1 MDGDL
6 QQLTDNNPNTQKGL
20 NTDSSMD
27 ATDSFQT
34 ASGYQKANGY
44 QKTGLILSGGGA
56 RAAYQVGV
64 LKAIHKILPRGDYNP
79 FDVISGTSAGAIN
92 GIALASYADNYLIGI
107 RHMERIWSHFE
118 CDQIYRT
125 DFKGVSSTL
134 AKLIRSLVIGRG
146 YKHDP
151 VSLLDN
157 TPLRKLLS
165 EVIRFDN
172 IQTAIDNGALHAIAI
187 NCSGLESGESVSF
200 FQGHYSITNWQRERR
215 IGSRARLNVDHLMA
229 SSAIPMIFPAM
240 KINREYFADGAVRQ
254 LAPISPALHLGAEK
268 IMVIG
273 VSGVAHKRKERRQ
286 QLEYPTPAKMMGHML
301 NAAFLDS
308 METDVE
314 RLRRINRT
322 VEKIPEKI
330 RQQEGMELRKIDLL
344 EINPS
349 QSLDDIA
356 GEHADEIPK
365 ALKMAIGGSGNTS
378 RNGSGILSYLLFS
391 KGFCQNLIDLGYN
404 DAMTREDEIKE
415 FFSDHFEGRAVNR
428 AS

>member
-1 MDGDL
+1 MEV
-6 QQLTDNNPNTQKGL
+6 
-20 NTDSSMD
+20 
-27 ATDSFQT
+27 
-34 ASGYQKANGY
+34 

-64 LKAIHKILPRGDYNP
+64 LKAIHKILPRGHYNP
-79 FDVISGTSAGAIN
+79 FDIISGTSAGAIN
-92 GIALASYADNYLIGI
+92 GIALASYAENYRIGI
-107 RHMERIWSHFE
+107 RHLERIWSNFE

-125 DFKGVSSTL
+125 DFAGVTGTL
-134 AKLIRSLVIGRG
+134 ARLVRSLIIGRRF
-146 YKHDP
+146 KHDP

-157 TPLRKLLS
+157 GPLRELLL

-172 IQTAIDNGALHAIAI
+172 IQTAIDNGALHAITI

-215 IGSRARLNVDHLMA
+215 IGSRARLNIDHLMA
-229 SSAIPMIFPAM
+229 SSAIPMIFPSI

-254 LAPISPALHLGAEK
+254 LAPLSPALHLGAEK

-286 QLEYPTPAKMMGHML
+286 QSIYPTPAKVMGHML

-308 METDVE
+308 MESDVE

-322 VEKIPEKI
+322 VEKIPEKV
-330 RQQEGMELRKIDLL
+330 RKQEGMELKKIDLL

-349 QSLDDIA
+349 QSIDDIA

-365 ALKMAIGGSGNTS
+365 ALKLALGGSGNTS

-391 KGFCQNLIDLGYN
+391 QGFCRNLIELGYN
-404 DAMTREDEIKE
+404 DAMTRTDEIRE
-415 FFSDHFEGRAVNR
+415 FFSDHFTGCEENR
-428 AS
+428 QTGS